1 LKIVLGLGNPGDRY
15 RWTRHNVGFRVVD
28 LLAQRWGALLEA
40 KGELGER
47 ALWCRAEY
55 AGSSVLLAK
64 PRTYMNRSGSAAIAL
79 VRKVMAAPEEL
90 LVVFDDA
97 DLEVGRVRVRSEGSP
112 GGHNGLKSLQETLG
126 SRTYPRVK
134 LGVKGA
140 EREESDLADY
150 VLRPFEEAEREQVE
164 VMIATAADAVE
175 CVLRD
180 GLDAAIR
187 NYNAPPARG
196 LAPPK
201 GRC

>member
-90 LVVFDDA
+90 LVIFDDA
-97 DLEVGRVRVRSEGSP
+97 DLEVGRVRVRPEGSP
-112 GGHNGLKSLQETLG
+112 GGHNGLKSIQETLG
-126 SRTYPRVK
+126 TRAYPRVK

-140 EREESDLADY
+140 ERDGSDLADY
-150 VLRPFEEAEREQVE
+150 VLRAFEEGELPRVDA
-164 VMIATAADAVE
+164 MIATAADAVE

-180 GLDAAIR
+180 GLEAAIR
-187 NYNAPPARG
+187 TYNAPPAGG
-196 LAPPK
+196 LAPPG
-201 GRC
+201 GR